1 MDFLYE
7 LFLRNYTRQKISFM
21 RKELGFESLS
31 VDLEGHKIFFLRRR
45 SEVNSGKSLL
55 LIHGLLDSA
64 TGFRRMAPFLRKDYD
79 ILMPD
84 IPGFGLSPLP
94 PIKFL
99 YQIDTF
105 SQLLYNSIRK
115 LDLKELVLGG
125 HSMGGLIAMLI
136 AIQDSNWEKRIKKLV
151 LLAPGGIPH
160 PKRDEMKELLFPS
173 KSAEIERLLSA
184 LYKENAPQLGW
195 LAKKALLSQW
205 NNRAH
210 RFLTENTLDREK
222 QIFIGQK
229 LSAVKQKTLIVSGT
243 EDPITDPPMVKK
255 LHGYITHSKLIWI
268 QDVKHALHMEKPR
281 EVSEQINAWL

>member
-7 LFLRNYTRQKISFM
+7 LFLKNYTRQKISFM
-21 RKELGFESLS
+21 RKELGFEPLT
-31 VDLEGHKIFFLRRR
+31 VDLGGNQIFFLRRR
-45 SEVNSGKSLL
+45 SVSNSGKSLL

-64 TGFRRMAPFLRKDYD
+64 TGFRRMAPFLRNDYD

-94 PIKFL
+94 SVKFL
-99 YQIDTF
+99 YQVDLF
-105 SQLLYNSIRK
+105 SQLLYNAIRK
-115 LDLKELVLGG
+115 LDLNELVLGG

-136 AIQDSNWEKRIKKLV
+136 AIQDSNWEKRVKRLV

-173 KSAEIERLLSA
+173 KSEEIERLLFA
-184 LYKENAPQLGW
+184 LYKENVPELGW

-205 NNRAH
+205 NNKAH
-210 RFLTENTLDREK
+210 QFLTENTLDRET
-222 QIFIGQK
+222 QIFIGRK
-229 LSAVKQKTLIVSGT
+229 LSAVKQKTLIISGT

-255 LHGYITHSKLIWI
+255 LHSYITHSKLVWI
-268 QDVKHALHMEKPR
+268 QNVKHALHMEKPK